1 MNLHGVVRGA
11 ITTVNPDIP
20 ACLFYSTGE
29 FETSDAGVCTPKY
42 KIKKGNIQVQGVNGR
57 DLQLINNIN
66 MQGIFR
72 SVYLYGELSGIVRS
86 NQQGGDLLE
95 FADVGCC
102 EVKKWLVVQVA
113 EIFPD
118 WCKVIVCQQLDQT

>member
-20 ACLFYSTGE
+20 ATLFKSTGE
-29 FETSDAGVCTPKY
+29 EEKLPGGIRQPKY
-42 KIKKGNIQVQGVNGR
+42 RITKGNIQVQGVNGQ
-57 DLQLINNIN
+57 DLQLINNLN

-86 NQQGGDLLE
+86 NQKGGDLLE

-118 WCKVIVCQQLDQT
+118 WCKVIVCQQLDQR